1 MNANAASKS
10 LVGGE
15 SGQPVQDEWDAF
27 APRRGGLPDATQ
39 PEPDQRPVTAATIA
53 DSDPAAPGP
62 LRSTHCAFC
71 SEPLSPTSQYCS
83 RCLRP
88 ISEGK
93 TVTPEAAGL
102 TPASGKAHTGAGA
115 LYTLESPVRCPECE
129 NEIRSIRVIR
139 VLRTQVS
146 FTSTLPRKGYVI
158 VCPECERVLSAE
170 LSGLI

>member
-1 MNANAASKS
+1 MNGNAASKS
-10 LVGGE
+10 PVGGE

-27 APRRGGLPDATQ
+27 APPRGGLPA
-39 PEPDQRPVTAATIA
+39 
-53 DSDPAAPGP
+53 DPAAPGP

-115 LYTLESPVRCPECE
+115 LYTLESPARCPECE
-129 NEIRSIRVIR
+129 QEIRSIRVLR